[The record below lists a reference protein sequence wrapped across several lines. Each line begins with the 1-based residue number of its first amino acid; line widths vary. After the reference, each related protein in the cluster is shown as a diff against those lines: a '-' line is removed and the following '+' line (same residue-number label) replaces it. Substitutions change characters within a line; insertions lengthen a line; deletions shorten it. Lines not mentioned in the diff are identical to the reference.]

1 MSSKGFTL
9 IETLVSLVIFLL
21 IAAGV
26 AYGLQRVISGNIYV
40 GQRQDV
46 INTTLGVLDQ
56 SRPPLGLCPPPGS
69 STTMPA
75 TTPTG
80 LQFTITITCAVDAVP
95 MLPGSQN
102 LIDVTQLTAVASW
115 STFGVSRHVTV
126 YE

>member
-1 MSSKGFTL
+1 MSSRGFTL

-26 AYGLQRVISGNIYV
+26 AYGLQHVIAGNVYV

-46 INTTLGVLDQ
+46 INTTLGILDQ

-75 TTPTG
+75 TTPTS
-80 LQFTITITCAVDAVP
+80 LPFTITITCTVDAVP
-95 MLPGSQN
+95 MLPSSQN
-102 LIDVTQLTAVASW
+102 MIDVTQLTAVASW
-115 STFGVSRHVTV
+115 STFGVTRNVTI
-126 YE
+126 EE